1 MTCKKA
7 RWPSWLHRPT
17 VGSVNADLPEPS
29 ADAAAASA
37 ALTQIIATEIRNSG
51 GWISFARYMELALDA
66 PGLGYYSGGARK
78 FGDFSDGGDFMT
90 APELTPLFGQAVA
103 RQVAQVLQQVPPNEN
118 SVVIEVGGG
127 SGRLAADLLLA
138 LDALGVAPEQYLIL
152 ELSGELRSRQAATL
166 AEFAPNLA
174 DRVAW
179 LDSLPDEF
187 SGCLIANEVLDA
199 MPTHTVRWTD
209 DGVSERGVG
218 IADGR
223 LCWSEQVRSVDR
235 NTSRSNDSSLGDA
248 ADALAPLPS
257 AYESEINLAA
267 RAWVE
272 TLAKRLRTG
281 ALLLIDYGLPQR
293 ELYHPSRDRGTV
305 RCHYRHRVHNDPF
318 WYPGLSDI
326 TSHVDFTAVAEAGFR
341 AGLDVMGYSNQAS
354 FLINC
359 GLGELLQARKEN
371 TPVGADKTT
380 AAKTTALQGGRAK
393 DALFAV
399 ADGDTPSNGA
409 NRAQGAV
416 NLIVSPNE
424 MGELFKVIA
433 LGRGINQGLIGFALG
448 NRVHAL

>member
-1 MTCKKA
+1 M
-7 RWPSWLHRPT
+7 
-17 VGSVNADLPEPS
+17 NADLPEPS

-37 ALTQIIATEIRNSG
+37 ALTQIIAAEIRNSG
-51 GWISFARYMELALDA
+51 GWISFARYMELALYA

-90 APELTPLFGQAVA
+90 APELTPLYGQAVA
-103 RQVAQVLQQVPPNEN
+103 RQVAQVLQQIPPDQQA
-118 SVVIEVGGG
+118 VVIEVGGG

-138 LDALGVAPEQYLIL
+138 LDALDVAPERYLIL
-152 ELSGELRSRQAATL
+152 ELSGELRARQSATL
-166 AEFAPNLA
+166 AEFAPGLVA
-174 DRVAW
+174 RVEW
-179 LDSLPDEF
+179 LDSLPEGF

-199 MPTHTVRWTD
+199 MPTHIVRWTD

-223 LCWSEQVRSVDR
+223 LCWSEEVRSVGS
-235 NTSRSNDSSLGDA
+235 NASRSNDISLGDA

-281 ALLLIDYGLPQR
+281 ALLLIDYGLPQQ
-293 ELYHPSRDRGTV
+293 ELYHPSRNRGTV
-305 RCHYRHRVHNDPF
+305 RCHYRHCVHNDPF

-341 AGLDVMGYSNQAS
+341 AGLEVLGYANQAS

-359 GLGELLQARKEN
+359 GLGDLLQLRKEGSS
-371 TPVGADKTT
+371 VGADS
-380 AAKTTALQGGRAK
+380 
-393 DALFAV
+393 
-399 ADGDTPSNGA
+399 TPSNGA
-409 NRAQGAV
+409 NRAQCAV
-416 NLIVSPNE
+416 NLLVSPNE

-433 LGRGINQGLIGFALG
+433 LGRGINQALLGFTQG